1 MEGSDDIAE
10 PIPVTLRML
19 TEADIREQD
28 PLLQD
33 WTAADE
39 KLRSVYG
46 DTIHHNDGS
55 HLSGGI
61 EGYDDAKWQR
71 RYLRVISGKLPLYD
85 LPNGRWAK
93 SFLHIQT
100 QLLCDVRER
109 RCNMEKALLF
119 AACILRKK
127 KDCKFAS
134 EIKPLIWSRL
144 SLWKAGKHAAL
155 VKGVEDGIMEDGWGA
170 GANGEFNLDSAG
182 ARYNAMVKTGKI
194 RPAVRIATDRDMGG
208 LYKPYDKCSKTG
220 ASVID
225 VLRSKYPEIRVPEG
239 DTFDPYDMDE
249 EDLESPPVYCSQ
261 DNVAVAAARL
271 SGAAGPTGVDGQML
285 KTWLLRYDIHS
296 ERLRQE
302 LGLWVEL
309 LSNTAPDYAM
319 IRALNSGRCL
329 AADKKPGVRG
339 LSCGEIWMRLLSQCN
354 LNQTK
359 LQATVGCANAQLCA
373 GLKAGI
379 EGNLH
384 AVRAIWPQSAG
395 WEQDEGHGLAYNEVD
410 VDADPLPETQTFA
423 RDANNTVVFSQDT
436 DPGQDE
442 DTSRSRYEPD
452 TGFGAGIFDAKNAFG
467 ELNRYQLLWA
477 IAHRWPKGSRFAF
490 NCYRHYSIVYVRDE
504 PGKPCIVLL
513 CKDGIPQGSGMSMY
527 SYGIGLMPLCEQM
540 REAVPTA
547 LQTYYADDAA
557 AAGKARANAK
567 CLKFLV
573 EKGPKYGYYSEVEK
587 SWYVCKAE
595 DEAVA
600 QQEFAAL
607 NLNIK
612 FTRGQRYLGGF
623 IGSAETKHEWIDGM
637 VDKWASAVSTLAKF
651 AVKYPQTAYAG
662 FCFCLQAEWQYMQRV
677 VADTA
682 MFFAPVENAIRKDFL
697 PALLGIPAGEIDG
710 DLRLLLS
717 HGVKMAGLGIRN
729 PVDTAAHVHTA
740 SKDACSYLTDT
751 LLSGERFDYGY
762 HCKVVTD
769 ACAQARRLRL
779 EREED
784 VLIDRGRGKPAEK
797 RRIKRNQV
805 AGIWLAL
812 IPSRL
817 NGNDLSAEEFRDNL
831 RIRQNLAPENM
842 PPTCDGCGDKMTVE
856 HALACKVGGLVHVRH
871 DDVADEFRHL
881 CGCALSF
888 GKVERE
894 PRIFS
899 SGTNQLT
906 SAAAGVNQ
914 TTTATNTQATQPPA
928 QRPQQNTQQQQQR
941 NEQRHDSE
949 PTGERGDASCHGFW
963 QRGRDA
969 IFDIRITD
977 TECRSY
983 RNRDHAKV
991 LESQEKEKKKKYLA
1005 SCHAMRKDFTP
1016 LVYSVDGIAG
1026 REAKSAEKRLASYL
1040 SVKWRRNYS
1049 EMVFYVRS
1057 RMALSVVR
1065 SNSLLI
1071 RGSRDRQKPRR
1082 PLISDRA
1089 SMMDWQVRPEW

>member
-1 MEGSDDIAE
+1 M
-10 PIPVTLRML
+10 
-19 TEADIREQD
+19 
-28 PLLQD
+28 
-33 WTAADE
+33 
-39 KLRSVYG
+39 
-46 DTIHHNDGS
+46 
-55 HLSGGI
+55 
-61 EGYDDAKWQR
+61 
-71 RYLRVISGKLPLYD
+71 
-85 LPNGRWAK
+85 
-93 SFLHIQT
+93 
-100 QLLCDVRER
+100 
-109 RCNMEKALLF
+109 
-119 AACILRKK
+119 
-127 KDCKFAS
+127 
-134 EIKPLIWSRL
+134 
-144 SLWKAGKHAAL
+144 
-155 VKGVEDGIMEDGWGA
+155 
-170 GANGEFNLDSAG
+170 
-182 ARYNAMVKTGKI
+182 
-194 RPAVRIATDRDMGG
+194 
-208 LYKPYDKCSKTG
+208 
-220 ASVID
+220 
-225 VLRSKYPEIRVPEG
+225 
-239 DTFDPYDMDE
+239 
-249 EDLESPPVYCSQ
+249 
-261 DNVAVAAARL
+261 
-271 SGAAGPTGVDGQML
+271 
-285 KTWLLRYDIHS
+285 
-296 ERLRQE
+296 
-302 LGLWVEL
+302 
-309 LSNTAPDYAM
+309 
-319 IRALNSGRCL
+319 
-329 AADKKPGVRG
+329 
-339 LSCGEIWMRLLSQCN
+339 
-354 LNQTK
+354 
-359 LQATVGCANAQLCA
+359 
-373 GLKAGI
+373 
-379 EGNLH
+379 
-384 AVRAIWPQSAG
+384 
-395 WEQDEGHGLAYNEVD
+395 
-410 VDADPLPETQTFA
+410 
-423 RDANNTVVFSQDT
+423 
-436 DPGQDE
+436 
-442 DTSRSRYEPD
+442 
-452 TGFGAGIFDAKNAFG
+452 
-467 ELNRYQLLWA
+467 
-477 IAHRWPKGSRFAF
+477 
-490 NCYRHYSIVYVRDE
+490 
-504 PGKPCIVLL
+504 
-513 CKDGIPQGSGMSMY
+513 
-527 SYGIGLMPLCEQM
+527 
-540 REAVPTA
+540 
-547 LQTYYADDAA
+547 
-557 AAGKARANAK
+557 
-567 CLKFLV
+567 
-573 EKGPKYGYYSEVEK
+573 
-587 SWYVCKAE
+587 
-595 DEAVA
+595 
-600 QQEFAAL
+600 
-607 NLNIK
+607 
-612 FTRGQRYLGGF
+612 
-623 IGSAETKHEWIDGM
+623 
-637 VDKWASAVSTLAKF
+637 
-651 AVKYPQTAYAG
+651 
-662 FCFCLQAEWQYMQRV
+662 
-677 VADTA
+677 
-682 MFFAPVENAIRKDFL
+682 
-697 PALLGIPAGEIDG
+697 
-710 DLRLLLS
+710 
-717 HGVKMAGLGIRN
+717 
-729 PVDTAAHVHTA
+729 DTAAHVHTA

-842 PPTCDGCGDKMTVE
+842 PATCDGCGDKMTVE